1 MQTVHVLR
9 AEEQSA
15 AARFLVPPGK
25 SNMCRIGFSI
35 TGAGATIRVILPNQP
50 RILLP
55 RLDVRQF
62 VMAVATPTGPLKDR
76 NPTLGADSSPGQDDY
91 VAARLHT
98 NRSLPQPKV
107 AYNLL
112 TLRKPAGI
120 VLSLL
125 FLAALAAPSS
135 AQQHPGPAG
144 VSRLVLIIPFEN
156 TSNAAGTDWIGESF
170 PEVLSTRLGP
180 SGFFIM
186 GRDDRL
192 NAFDRLGIPPEAKPS
207 RATLYQVGQ
216 QLDADYLVM
225 GDYRIDQANITA
237 HARLMDMERLR
248 LSPEF
253 TESGPLTRLINIQ
266 TALAWD
272 ILNTLSPGTIA
283 KSSFVAQFPAQRP
296 DVLENYVRG
305 ITATSDQE
313 KIKYFKEAVRLEPAH
328 ALATLQLGKSY
339 YKARDYDSAASWLSH
354 IPKTDAN
361 ANEAQF
367 YLGLATF
374 YGGHMDKAEIAFRAL
389 AGRLPLPEVLN
400 NLGVVAA
407 RRGEKSARG
416 YFEKTVQTDP
426 NEPDYRF
433 NLAVTLF
440 REGDTPGAARELRE
454 LLAIHPDAEAKTF
467 LEAVASGS
475 PPARM
480 PLERIKRNY
489 DESTF
494 RQIALE
500 IENTN
505 ETRLAKSDPASHA
518 AFHVRHG
525 QELLQSGLPGEA
537 EKEFREAVVLDPTS
551 PGAHAGLAEV
561 LENDQDISGARNE
574 ARMSLK
580 LQPTAEAYLVMARL
594 DLAENKSASAKQNID
609 NALALDPA
617 NAAAIAL
624 KRDIASGAADKMTSQ
639 QP

>member
-1 MQTVHVLR
+1 M
-9 AEEQSA
+9 
-15 AARFLVPPGK
+15 
-25 SNMCRIGFSI
+25 
-35 TGAGATIRVILPNQP
+35 
-50 RILLP
+50 LP
-55 RLDVRQF
+55 RL
-62 VMAVATPTGPLKDR
+62 VMRTVLC
-76 NPTLGADSSPGQDDY
+76 L
-91 VAARLHT
+91 
-98 NRSLPQPKV
+98 RSKV

-125 FLAALAAPSS
+125 FLAAWAVPFSGQQQPS
-135 AQQHPGPAG
+135 PAR
-144 VSRLVLIIPFEN
+144 VSRLLLIIPFEN
-156 TSNAAGTDWIGESF
+156 TSAAAGTDWISESF
-170 PEVLSTRLGP
+170 PEVLSTRMSP
-180 SGFFIM
+180 NGFFIM

-192 NAFDRLGIPPEAKPS
+192 NAFDRLGIPPGAKPS

-225 GDYRIDQANITA
+225 GDYRVDQANITA

-253 TESGPLTRLINIQ
+253 TESGPLTNLMSIQ

-272 ILNTLSPGTIA
+272 ILNTLVPGMIA
-283 KSSFVAQFPAQRP
+283 KDSFIARFPGQRP

-305 ITATSDQE
+305 ITATNDQE
-313 KIKYFKEAVRLEPAH
+313 KIKYFKEAVRLEPTH
-328 ALATLQLGKSY
+328 ALAMLQLGKSY
-339 YKARDYDSAASWLSH
+339 YKARDYESAASWLAR

-374 YGGHMDKAEIAFRAL
+374 YAGHMEKAENAFQTL
-389 AGRLPLPEVLN
+389 AARLPLTEVLN

-407 RRGEKSARG
+407 RRGEKTARG
-416 YFEKTVQTDP
+416 YFEKTVLTDP

-440 REGDTPGAARELRE
+440 REGDTQGAARELRE

-467 LEAVASGS
+467 LEAVASGTQ
-475 PPARM
+475 PARI

-505 ETRLAKSDPASHA
+505 EARLAKSDPASHA

-537 EKEFREAVVLDPTS
+537 EKEFREAVVLDPANA
-551 PGAHAGLAEV
+551 GAHAGLAAV
-561 LENDQDISGARNE
+561 LENDQDIAGARNE

-580 LQPTAEAYLVMARL
+580 LQPTADAYLVMARL
-594 DLAENKSASAKQNID
+594 DLAENKSASAAQNLD
-609 NALALDPA
+609 HALALDPA
-617 NAAAIAL
+617 NAAAAAL
-624 KRDIASGAADKMTSQ
+624 KRDIASGTVNKATSQ
-639 QP
+639 HP

>member
-1 MQTVHVLR
+1 MLPPFFMRTVLC
-9 AEEQSA
+9 
-15 AARFLVPPGK
+15 LK
-25 SNMCRIGFSI
+25 S
-35 TGAGATIRVILPNQP
+35 
-50 RILLP
+50 
-55 RLDVRQF
+55 
-62 VMAVATPTGPLKDR
+62 
-76 NPTLGADSSPGQDDY
+76 
-91 VAARLHT
+91 
-98 NRSLPQPKV
+98 KV
-107 AYNLL
+107 AYNLV

-125 FLAALAAPSS
+125 FLAISVLEPPLQG
-135 AQQHPGPAG
+135 QQQSGPGR
-144 VSRLVLIIPFEN
+144 VSRLLLIIPFEN
-156 TSNAAGTDWIGESF
+156 TSNSPGTDWISESF

-192 NAFDRLGIPPEAKPS
+192 NAFDKLGIPPGAKPS

-237 HARLMDMERLR
+237 HARVMDMERLR

-253 TESGPLTRLINIQ
+253 TESGPLNNLIRIQ
-266 TALAWD
+266 TALAWE
-272 ILNTLSPGTIA
+272 ILNTLNPGTVA
-283 KSSFVAQFPAQRP
+283 KDSFIAQFPAQRP
-296 DVLENYVRG
+296 DVLESYVRG
-305 ITATSDQE
+305 ITALNDQE
-313 KIKYFKEAVRLEPAH
+313 KIKYFKEVVRLEPTH
-328 ALATLQLGKSY
+328 ALAMLQLGKSY
-339 YKARDYDSAASWLSH
+339 YKARDYESAASWLARV
-354 IPKTDAN
+354 PMKDAN

-367 YLGLATF
+367 YLGLSTF
-374 YGGHMDKAEIAFRAL
+374 YGGHMDKAESAFRAL
-389 AGRLPLPEVLN
+389 AARLPLTEVLN

-407 RRGEKSARG
+407 RRGEKGARS

-440 REGDTPGAARELRE
+440 REGDTQAAVRELHE
-454 LLAIHPDAEAKTF
+454 LLAIHADAEGKSF
-467 LEAVASGS
+467 LEAIVSGTQ
-475 PPARM
+475 PARM

-505 ETRLAKSDPASHA
+505 EARLAKSDPASHA

-525 QELLQSGLPGEA
+525 QELLQSGLPLEA
-537 EKEFREAVVLDPTS
+537 EKEFREGVVLDPGNA
-551 PGAHAGLAEV
+551 GAHAGLAAV
-561 LENDQDISGARNE
+561 LENDQDITGARNE

-594 DLAENKSASAKQNID
+594 DLAENKSASAVQNVEH
-609 NALALDPA
+609 ALALDPG
-617 NAAAIAL
+617 NAAAVAL
-624 KRDIASGAADKMTSQ
+624 KRDIASGAAGKAQPSQ
-639 QP
+639 P

>member
-1 MQTVHVLR
+1 M
-9 AEEQSA
+9 
-15 AARFLVPPGK
+15 
-25 SNMCRIGFSI
+25 
-35 TGAGATIRVILPNQP
+35 
-50 RILLP
+50 LP
-55 RLDVRQF
+55 RL
-62 VMAVATPTGPLKDR
+62 VMRTVLC
-76 NPTLGADSSPGQDDY
+76 L
-91 VAARLHT
+91 
-98 NRSLPQPKV
+98 RSKV

-125 FLAALAAPSS
+125 FLAAWAVPSLG
-135 AQQHPGPAG
+135 QQQPGPAR
-144 VSRLVLIIPFEN
+144 VSRLLLIIPFEN
-156 TSNAAGTDWIGESF
+156 TSAAAGTDWISESF
-170 PEVLSTRLGP
+170 PEVLSTRMSP

-192 NAFDRLGIPPEAKPS
+192 NAFDRLGIPPGAKPS

-225 GDYRIDQANITA
+225 GDYRVDQPNITA

-253 TESGPLTRLINIQ
+253 TESGPLTNLMSIQ

-272 ILNTLSPGTIA
+272 ILNTLVPGIIA
-283 KSSFVAQFPAQRP
+283 KDSFIARFPGQRP

-305 ITATSDQE
+305 ITATNDQE
-313 KIKYFKEAVRLEPAH
+313 KIKYFKEAVRLEPTH
-328 ALATLQLGKSY
+328 ALAMLQLGKSY
-339 YKARDYDSAASWLSH
+339 YKARDYESAASWLAR

-374 YGGHMDKAEIAFRAL
+374 YAGHMDKAENAFQTL
-389 AGRLPLPEVLN
+389 AARLPLTEVLN

-407 RRGEKSARG
+407 RRGEKTARG
-416 YFEKTVQTDP
+416 YFEKTVLTDP

-440 REGDTPGAARELRE
+440 REGDTQGAARELRE
-454 LLAIHPDAEAKTF
+454 LLAIHSDGEAKTF
-467 LEAVASGS
+467 LEAVASGTQ
-475 PPARM
+475 PARI

-505 ETRLAKSDPASHA
+505 EARLAKSDPASHA

-537 EKEFREAVVLDPTS
+537 EKEFREAVVLDPANA
-551 PGAHAGLAEV
+551 GAHAGLATV
-561 LENDQDISGARNE
+561 LENDQDIAGARNE

-580 LQPTAEAYLVMARL
+580 LQPTADAYLVMARL
-594 DLAENKSASAKQNID
+594 DLAENKSASAAQNLD
-609 NALALDPA
+609 HALALDPA
-617 NAAAIAL
+617 NTAAAAL
-624 KRDIASGAADKMTSQ
+624 KRDIASGAPAKATSQ
-639 QP
+639 HP